1 MELER
6 EEIFPFSFDI
16 TISLNKNLRYTSIVN
31 IINEISKVVEYK
43 DNTKLQN

>member
-1 MELER
+1 MGLER

-16 TISLNKNLRYTSIVN
+16 TIFLNKNLHYTSIVN

-43 DNTKLQN
+43 DNIQN